1 MDRIIVAFEGS
12 KSCLKVKELIEG
24 SGEAQCLA
32 CISAGQVKRT
42 VARQHVGAIVCGYK
56 FAECTAE
63 ELFHDLPDYCAML
76 MMAQQDVLELIE
88 EPDIFKLRLPASK
101 SEILAS
107 VRLLIQVESRLE
119 RLRRPRRSRQEVETI
134 DAAKAY
140 LMESRGF
147 SEEQAHRYLQRLSM
161 DTGMALS
168 RAARSVLE
176 GTFGKT

>member
-12 KSCLKVKELIEG
+12 KSRLKVKELIEG
-24 SGEAQCLA
+24 SGEAQCLV
-32 CISAGQVKRT
+32 CSSAGQVKRT
-42 VARQHVGAIVCGYK
+42 VAMQRVGAIACGYK
-56 FAECTAE
+56 FAECTAQ

-76 MMAQQDVLELIE
+76 LMAQQDILELVG

-107 VRLLIQVESRLE
+107 VRLLIQVERRLE
-119 RLRRPRRSRQEVETI
+119 RLRRPRRSRREVETI

-140 LMESRGF
+140 LMAGRGF

-161 DTGMALS
+161 DTGLS
-168 RAARSVLE
+168 LPRAAERVLQ
-176 GTFGKT
+176 GI